1 MDREKEKERRTEE
14 KDTVRYRFVDMSRV
28 MRKPDFCIA
37 ITEVQVSYAVTDQR
51 LFSLQGY

>member
-14 KDTVRYRFVDMSRV
+14 KDTVRYHFVDMSRV
-28 MRKPDFCIA
+28 MRKPDFCIV

-51 LFSLQGY
+51 LFSLHGY